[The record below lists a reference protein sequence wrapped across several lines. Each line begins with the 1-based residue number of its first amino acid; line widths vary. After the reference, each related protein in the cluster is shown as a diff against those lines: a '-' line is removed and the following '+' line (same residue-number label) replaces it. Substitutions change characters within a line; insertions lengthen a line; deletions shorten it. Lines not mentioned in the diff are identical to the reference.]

1 MTVGKSKA
9 SDYLIAGII
18 LIFLAGV
25 MWVVEYFVLNGT
37 VDNIILFFVPSV
49 LVMLSMAHL
58 VVAGIK
64 WYSSR

>member
-1 MTVGKSKA
+1 MGKSKA
-9 SDYLIAGII
+9 SDYFTAGII

-25 MWVVEYFVLNGT
+25 MWLIEYFVLNGK

-49 LVMLSMAHL
+49 LVMLSMGHL
-58 VVAGIK
+58 VIAGIK

>member
-1 MTVGKSKA
+1 MGKSKA
-9 SDYLIAGII
+9 SEYFTAGII

-25 MWVVEYFVLNGT
+25 MWLIEFFVLNGT

-49 LVMLSMAHL
+49 FVMLSMVHL

>member
-1 MTVGKSKA
+1 VGKSKM
-9 SDYLIAGII
+9 SDYFIAGIV

-25 MWVVEYFVLNGT
+25 MWLIEYFVLNGK

-58 VVAGIK
+58 VIAGIK

>member
-9 SDYLIAGII
+9 SRYFTAGII

-25 MWVVEYFVLNGT
+25 MWLIEYFVLNGT

-49 LVMLSMAHL
+49 FVVLSMVHFI
-58 VVAGIK
+58 VAGIK

>member
-1 MTVGKSKA
+1 MGKSKA
-9 SDYLIAGII
+9 SDYFTAGII

-25 MWVVEYFVLNGT
+25 MWVIEYFVLNGT

-49 LVMLSMAHL
+49 LVLLSMAHL
-58 VVAGIK
+58 VVGGIK